1 MLFKTPPLGRKGFD
15 IPFFPAPLFL
25 FKFIFFLSYLVR
37 MGIISPNN
45 KQERHAP
52 AGTKK
57 AMNEAMSYAA
67 NQFITSPVDGVNKTQ
82 WQAVVDRL
90 YKTAIYAESDKDA
103 TSAAKVIAERLFGRA
118 PVQKQDKKNEIPAI
132 IFAERGDELEQIT
145 EKAARAEED
154 PDDYDG
160 PLNVGI
166 VFEDGSEMIAEAE
179 DSDE

>member
-1 MLFKTPPLGRKGFD
+1 MGL
-15 IPFFPAPLFL
+15 IAPT
-25 FKFIFFLSYLVR
+25 
-37 MGIISPNN
+37 NN
-45 KQERHAP
+45 TNKRPYQ
-52 AGTKK
+52 GTKK

-67 NQFITSPVDGVNKTQ
+67 NQMTTSPLTGEKTTQ

-118 PVQKQDKKNEIPAI
+118 PVQKQENKHEIPAI
-132 IFAERGDELEQIT
+132 IFAERGDTLEEIT
-145 EKAARAEED
+145 EKASRAEDD

-160 PLNVGI
+160 PMNIGVQ
-166 VFEDGSEMIAEAE
+166 FEDGSELIVEAE